1 MWYGALMARAS
12 NDDLLA
18 SEWHQLMGRYQR
30 LMCSLDRELG
40 TEHDLSA
47 SEFEVL
53 QQLSQADECSLRM
66 TQLGESAHLTQS
78 ALSRLVTRLERDGLL
93 TRKACDNDRRALFVA
108 LTDEGSQRYD
118 EARPTQRRVL
128 RENGT
133 DCLDRTS

>member
-1 MWYGALMARAS
+1 MWYYRLMARPS

-18 SEWHQLMGRYQR
+18 LEWHQLMGRYQR

-40 TEHDLSA
+40 AAHELTA

-53 QQLSQADECSLRM
+53 QQLSEADECSMRM
-66 TQLGESAHLTQS
+66 TLLAESAHLTQS

-93 TRKACDNDRRALFVA
+93 TRKTCDNDRRALFVA
-108 LTDEGSQRYD
+108 LTEDGRRRYA

-133 DCLDRTS
+133 DCLDRSN